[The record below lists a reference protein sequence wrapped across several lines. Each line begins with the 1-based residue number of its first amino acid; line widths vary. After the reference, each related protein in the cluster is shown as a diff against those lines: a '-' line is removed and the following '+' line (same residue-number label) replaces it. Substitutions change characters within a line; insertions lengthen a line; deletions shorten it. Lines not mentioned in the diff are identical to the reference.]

1 MLPLRRSD
9 NRENDKEKARDV
21 RVIQKPEEP
30 HDWKGRE
37 YHCVESWCE
46 QGRWG
51 ADAFVITNKTR
62 EGKWEKEEGEQRRK
76 SESWESTLEEEYVF
90 E

>member
-1 MLPLRRSD
+1 MPSLRCSD
-9 NRENDKEKARDV
+9 NGENDRQEAGHV

-30 HDWKGRE
+30 RDWKGRE
-37 YHCVESWCE
+37 YHCIESWCE

-51 ADAFVITNKTR
+51 AEALVIAYKTR
-62 EGKWEKEEGEQRRK
+62 ESEWEEEQSEQRRK
-76 SESWESTLEEEYVF
+76 SESRESTLEEEQVF